1 MFQNYNAGWQR
12 IVPTS
17 TYPGTKRVKIN
28 LENILIK
35 INKVSE
41 SNNANLPVVGRGL
54 TEVVAHP
61 HVLECA

>member
-1 MFQNYNAGWQR
+1 MAAKF
-12 IVPTS
+12 VPTS

-28 LENILIK
+28 LENILNK

-41 SNNANLPVVGRGL
+41 STNANLPVVGRGL

-61 HVLECA
+61 HVLERA

>member
-1 MFQNYNAGWQR
+1 MAAKF
-12 IVPTS
+12 VPTS

-28 LENILIK
+28 LKNLLIK

-41 SNNANLPVVGRGL
+41 SNNANLPVIGRRL

-61 HVLECA
+61 RVLEPA